1 MNHSPRQLSHLDG
14 VEQDSKR
21 RRERNKK
28 KNPEDSLNQGP
39 KTMKYIQTKRERSM
53 YRIIYIVFSIVS
65 FLLSV
70 LVYFLSDMT
79 DGLLGLI
86 TIWAAMVVGI
96 AHIYR
101 TTTQLVIDDA
111 MTEAMYLLAVRNFQ
125 LVNLIYAVIMT
136 AASVITIL
144 LTTSAS
150 PQKTISIIAIILAC
164 VLAWIMPVLEFRRKI
179 EPCIEK

>member
-1 MNHSPRQLSHLDG
+1 
-14 VEQDSKR
+14 
-21 RRERNKK
+21 
-28 KNPEDSLNQGP
+28 
-39 KTMKYIQTKRERSM
+39 
-53 YRIIYIVFSIVS
+53 
-65 FLLSV
+65 
-70 LVYFLSDMT
+70 
-79 DGLLGLI
+79 
-86 TIWAAMVVGI
+86 MVVGI

-164 VLAWIMPVLEFRRKI
+164 VLAWIMPVMEFRRKI